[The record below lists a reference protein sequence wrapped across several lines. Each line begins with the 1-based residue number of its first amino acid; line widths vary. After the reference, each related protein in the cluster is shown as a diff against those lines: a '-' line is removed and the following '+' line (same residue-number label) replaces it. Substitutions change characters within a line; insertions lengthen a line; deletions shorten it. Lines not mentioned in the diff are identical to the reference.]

1 MVTLLTKFFGA
12 EMRLMKCL
20 VLVLGLAVCGCEAAK
35 PPVQETAPVKKSNK
49 AAAKEMSAVPAEA
62 P

>member
-1 MVTLLTKFFGA
+1 
-12 EMRLMKCL
+12 MRLMKCL
-20 VLVLGLAVCGCEAAK
+20 VLVLGLAFVGCEAAK
-35 PPVQETAPVKKSNK
+35 PPVQEGPPVKKNNK